1 MSIAMKTSFIIF
13 GLLLNLLALPNA
25 SATSVLPISL
35 EQLSVRA
42 SLIFH
47 AEVISNEVK
56 SDTQSGQIATYT
68 EFRIIDSIKGETA
81 QTHVIKQIGG
91 RHEKS
96 KIIMRVHGV
105 PTFQVGKN
113 YVVFLP
119 EKSSLGFSSP
129 LGLHQGSFSVL
140 TIDGEQIVTNGSN
153 LLRQTPAS
161 AKTNK
166 STIQVPLAIKV
177 SNPTQS
183 RLDDFMNTVRA
194 YNVQ

>member
-1 MSIAMKTSFIIF
+1 MKIPLVIF
-13 GLLLNLLALPNA
+13 SLLLSLLTLPNA

-56 SDTQSGQIATYT
+56 RDTQSGQIATYT
-68 EFRIIDSIKGETA
+68 EFRIIDSIKGDVE
-81 QTHVIKQIGG
+81 QTHTIKQIGG
-91 RHEKS
+91 RHEES
-96 KIIMRVHGV
+96 KVIMRVHGV
-105 PTFQVGKN
+105 PTFQVSKN

-140 TIDGEQIVTNGSN
+140 TIDGEQVVSNGSN
-153 LLRQTPAS
+153 LLRPTPVS
-161 AKTNK
+161 AQTNK
-166 STIQVPLAIKV
+166 STIQIPLAVKA

-183 RLDDFMNTVRA
+183 RLDDFMNTIRA
-194 YNVQ
+194 YNTQ